1 MGVDNDNG
9 GEADELR
16 LAEEAW
22 KSLQPGRRPNA
33 LRMTASHT
41 EEDIAAANRGHR
53 EDESQ

>member
-1 MGVDNDNG
+1 MGVDDNG

-16 LAEEAW
+16 LAEGAW

-33 LRMTASHT
+33 MQMTESHT
-41 EEDIAAANRGHR
+41 DEDIAAANRVHR